1 MAVEFNFRPAG
12 DFAQG
17 QEVYA
22 FGEEFFQNVLFAA
35 AKQKIIF
42 PAEPGFAHRVKAVR
56 GGIGYNFRVEGAWV
70 KVYFRAQGF
79 AALVAQK
86 AGQVAG
92 KAVGKIHEGAYPGLG
107 KGKAEFN
114 EGAGPKVR
122 RLGRRVTDCGAF
134 CAGGRVRGFK
144 LKEADAGKAWAVF
157 TAAAKKEA
165 LARPR
170 PAAAQK
176 LYASVGRAPGRDA
189 DSELVRPA

>member
-22 FGEEFFQNVLFAA
+22 LGEEFFQNVLFAA
-35 AKQKIIF
+35 AEQKIIF

-56 GGIGYNFRVEGAWV
+56 GGIGYNFRVEGVGV

-92 KAVGKIHEGAYPGLG
+92 KAVGKIHEGADPSLG
-107 KGKAEFN
+107 EGEPEFN
-114 EGAGPKVR
+114 ERTRAQVR
-122 RLGRRVTDCGAF
+122 RPGRRVTDRGAVR
-134 CAGGRVRGFK
+134 AGGRVRGFK
-144 LKEADAGKAWAVF
+144 LKEADAGKAGAVF
-157 TAAAKKEA
+157 AAATKK
-165 LARPR
+165 
-170 PAAAQK
+170 
-176 LYASVGRAPGRDA
+176 
-189 DSELVRPA
+189 